1 MNGFTEILTWI
12 LCSYKENFSM
22 LNRKDDK
29 STAVIIG
36 NPRSADFEVC
46 LFNNCSQWWCAYLY
60 SLKKYVSAT
69 ISWNINLL
77 FGFLMLIEM
86 GFLFFFF
93 SLWMRECF
101 VFNYFFYSL
110 FCFCSCFVSIFEGR
124 VDSWQETDDASS
136 IIAQLPMSFK
146 FELYWQMFIISYSYL
161 FMHM

>member
-86 GFLFFFF
+86 GFLSFFFF
-93 SLWMRECF
+93 LYGCESVL
-101 VFNYFFYSL
+101 Y
-110 FCFCSCFVSIFEGR
+110 
-124 VDSWQETDDASS
+124 S
-136 IIAQLPMSFK
+136 IISFTPYFAFALALWVFLKEELILDKKLMMLHLLLPNSQCPSSLNYIDK
-146 FELYWQMFIISYSYL
+146 CL
-161 FMHM
+161 